1 MDTAKTVTGM
11 SPERMRVAERAKREP
26 ECRMLSLARLIDV
39 PALGAAYGRIR
50 KGAAV
55 GVDGVTKDAYG
66 QNLEDNL
73 EELHERL
80 KGKRYRHQAVRRVM
94 IPKEKGKER
103 PIGIS
108 TIEDKIVQNAITDVL
123 TLVYE
128 PVFLDCSY
136 GFRPGRSAHDA
147 LRALNRTL
155 FRRETHWVI
164 EADIKSFFDSID
176 RKMLIEMLRERIA
189 DESLVRLIGK
199 CLHVGILDGAEF
211 STPDRGT
218 VQGSSLS
225 PLLGN
230 VFLHHV
236 LDLWLE
242 REIRPLLRGRMEV
255 IRYADDFVICLEQE
269 YDARKLMAALGKR
282 FERFGLA
289 LHPDKT
295 RIFKFS
301 RPQNWEKKARNR
313 NAPFDFLGFTVHFRK
328 SHTGTWA
335 VSFATRKARQRRTFR
350 SIADWCRSHRH
361 LPIKEQHASLCRKLT
376 GHYNYFAVRGNTRRI
391 AAMNDK
397 ARAVWY
403 KWLRRRSQRTRITW
417 PRFVDMM
424 KTYPLPAPSIRAS
437 LWM

>member
-1 MDTAKTVTGM
+1 M
-11 SPERMRVAERAKREP
+11 
-26 ECRMLSLARLIDV
+26 
-39 PALGAAYGRIR
+39 
-50 KGAAV
+50 
-55 GVDGVTKDAYG
+55 DGVTKDAYG
-66 QNLEDNL
+66 QNIEDNL
-73 EELHERL
+73 NELHERL

-94 IPKEKGKER
+94 IPKEQGKER

-269 YDARKLMAALGKR
+269 YDARKLMTALGKR

-301 RPQNWEKKARNR
+301 RPRNWEKKARDR
-313 NAPFDFLGFTVHFRK
+313 NTPFDFLGFTVHFRK
-328 SHTGTWA
+328 SHKGTWA
-335 VSFATRKARQRRTFR
+335 MCFTTRKARQRRTIR
-350 SIADWCRSHRH
+350 AIADWCRSHRF
-361 LPIKEQHASLCRKLT
+361 LSIKEQHASLCRKLT
-376 GHYNYFAVRGNTRRI
+376 GHYNYFAVSGNSRRV
-391 AAMNDK
+391 AALHQQVQ
-397 ARAVWY
+397 AAWY

-424 KTYPLPAPSIRAS
+424 KTYPLPAPTIRAS
-437 LWM
+437 LWA

>member
-1 MDTAKTVTGM
+1 MTTAKTVETM
-11 SPERMRVAERAKREP
+11 SPGRMRVVERAKREP
-26 ECRMLSLARLIDV
+26 ESRLFSLARLIDV
-39 PALGAAYGRIR
+39 SALGEAYRRIR

-55 GVDGVTKDAYG
+55 GVDGVSKDAYG
-66 QNLEDNL
+66 RKLESNLQD
-73 EELHERL
+73 LHERL
-80 KGKRYRHQAVRRVM
+80 RAKRYRHQAVRRVL
-94 IPKEKGKER
+94 IPKEHGKER
-103 PIGIS
+103 PIGVS
-108 TIEDKIVQNAITDVL
+108 TIEDKVVQNAVADVL
-123 TLVYE
+123 KLIYE
-128 PVFLDCSY
+128 PVCLDCSY

-155 FRRETHWVI
+155 FQRETHWVI

-176 RKMLIEMLRERIA
+176 RKMLMGMLRERIA
-189 DESLVRLIGK
+189 DESLLRLIGK
-199 CLHVGILDGAEF
+199 CLHVGILEGAEF
-211 STPDRGT
+211 STPDRGA

-242 REIRPLLRGRMEV
+242 REIRPLLRGKMEV

-269 YDARKLMAALGKR
+269 SDARKLMTALGKR

-301 RPQNWEKKARNR
+301 RPQNWEKKDKDRNT
-313 NAPFDFLGFTVHFRK
+313 PFDFLGFTVHFRK

-335 VSFATRKARQRRTFR
+335 VCFATRKARQRRTFGA
-350 SIADWCRSHRH
+350 IADWCRSHRR
-361 LPIKEQHASLCRKLT
+361 LPIKAQHASLCRKLT
-376 GHYNYFAVRGNTRRI
+376 GHYNYFAVRGNNRRI
-391 AAMNDK
+391 AALHRK
-397 ARAVWY
+397 VRAAWY

-417 PRFVDMM
+417 PRFSDMM
-424 KTYPLPAPSIRAS
+424 KTYPLPAPTIRAS

>member
-1 MDTAKTVTGM
+1 V
-11 SPERMRVAERAKREP
+11 
-26 ECRMLSLARLIDV
+26 L
-39 PALGAAYGRIR
+39 
-50 KGAAV
+50 
-55 GVDGVTKDAYG
+55 
-66 QNLEDNL
+66 
-73 EELHERL
+73 
-80 KGKRYRHQAVRRVM
+80 
-94 IPKEKGKER
+94 IPKEHGTER
-103 PIGIS
+103 PIGVS
-108 TIEDKIVQNAITDVL
+108 TIEDKVVQNAVADVL
-123 TLVYE
+123 KLIYE

-155 FRRETHWVI
+155 FQRETHWVI

-176 RKMLIEMLRERIA
+176 RKMLMGMLRERIA
-189 DESLVRLIGK
+189 DESLLRLIGK

-242 REIRPLLRGRMEV
+242 REIRLLLQGKMEV

-269 YDARKLMAALGKR
+269 SDARKLMTALGKR

-301 RPQNWEKKARNR
+301 RPRNGEKKARDGNT
-313 NAPFDFLGFTVHFRK
+313 PFDFLGFTVHFRR
-328 SHTGTWA
+328 SHTGIWA
-335 VSFATRKARQRRTFR
+335 VCFATRKARQQRTFR
-350 SIADWCRSHRH
+350 SLADWCRSHRH
-361 LPIKEQHASLCRKLT
+361 LPIKAQHASLCRKLT
-376 GHYNYFAVRGNTRRI
+376 GHYNYFAVRGNNRRI
-391 AAMNDK
+391 AALHHK
-397 ARAVWY
+397 VQAVWF

-424 KTYPLPAPSIRAS
+424 KTYPLPAPTIRAS

>member
-1 MDTAKTVTGM
+1 MTTAKTVETM
-11 SPERMRVAERAKREP
+11 SPGRMRVVERAKREP
-26 ECRMLSLARLIDV
+26 ESRLFSLARLIDV
-39 PALGAAYGRIR
+39 SALGEAYRRIR

-55 GVDGVTKDAYG
+55 GVDGVSKDAYG
-66 QNLEDNL
+66 RKLESNLQD
-73 EELHERL
+73 LHERL
-80 KGKRYRHQAVRRVM
+80 RAKRYRHQAVRRVL
-94 IPKEKGKER
+94 IPKEHGKER
-103 PIGIS
+103 PIGVS
-108 TIEDKIVQNAITDVL
+108 TIEDKVVQNAVADVL
-123 TLVYE
+123 KLIYE

-155 FRRETHWVI
+155 FQRETHWVI

-176 RKMLIEMLRERIA
+176 RKMLMGMLRERIA
-189 DESLVRLIGK
+189 DESLLRLIGK
-199 CLHVGILDGAEF
+199 CLHVGILEGAEF

-242 REIRPLLRGRMEV
+242 REIRPLLRGKMEV

-269 YDARKLMAALGKR
+269 SDARKLMTALGKR

-301 RPQNWEKKARNR
+301 RPQNWEKKDKDRNT
-313 NAPFDFLGFTVHFRK
+313 PFDFLGFTVHFRK

-335 VSFATRKARQRRTFR
+335 VCFATRKARQRRTFGA
-350 SIADWCRSHRH
+350 IADWCRSHRR
-361 LPIKEQHASLCRKLT
+361 LPIKAQHASLCRKLT
-376 GHYNYFAVRGNTRRI
+376 GHYNYFAVRGNNRRI
-391 AAMNDK
+391 AALHRK
-397 ARAVWY
+397 VRAAWY

-417 PRFVDMM
+417 PRFSDMM
-424 KTYPLPAPSIRAS
+424 KTYPLPAPTIRAS

>member
-255 IRYADDFVICLEQE
+255 IRYAFS
-269 YDARKLMAALGKR
+269 ARK
-282 FERFGLA
+282 
-289 LHPDKT
+289 
-295 RIFKFS
+295 
-301 RPQNWEKKARNR
+301 N
-313 NAPFDFLGFTVHFRK
+313 
-328 SHTGTWA
+328 
-335 VSFATRKARQRRTFR
+335 
-350 SIADWCRSHRH
+350 
-361 LPIKEQHASLCRKLT
+361 
-376 GHYNYFAVRGNTRRI
+376 
-391 AAMNDK
+391 
-397 ARAVWY
+397 
-403 KWLRRRSQRTRITW
+403 
-417 PRFVDMM
+417 
-424 KTYPLPAPSIRAS
+424 
-437 LWM
+437 

>member
-1 MDTAKTVTGM
+1 
-11 SPERMRVAERAKREP
+11 
-26 ECRMLSLARLIDV
+26 MLSLARLIDV

-269 YDARKLMAALGKR
+269 YDARKLMTALGKR

-301 RPQNWEKKARNR
+301 RPRNWEKKARDR
-313 NAPFDFLGFTVHFRK
+313 NTPFDFLGFTVHFRK
-328 SHTGTWA
+328 SHKGTWA
-335 VSFATRKARQRRTFR
+335 MCFTTRKARQRRTIR
-350 SIADWCRSHRH
+350 AIADWCRSHRF
-361 LPIKEQHASLCRKLT
+361 LSIKEQHASLCRKLT
-376 GHYNYFAVRGNTRRI
+376 GHYNYFAVSGNSRRV
-391 AAMNDK
+391 AALHQQVQ
-397 ARAVWY
+397 AAWY

-424 KTYPLPAPSIRAS
+424 KTYPLPAPTIRAS
-437 LWM
+437 LWA

>member
-1 MDTAKTVTGM
+1 
-11 SPERMRVAERAKREP
+11 
-26 ECRMLSLARLIDV
+26 MLALARLIDV
-39 PALGAAYGRIR
+39 AALEAAYGRIR

-66 QNLEDNL
+66 QSLEDNL
-73 EELHERL
+73 KELHERL
-80 KGKRYRHQAVRRVM
+80 KGKRYGHQAVRRVM

-128 PVFLDCSY
+128 PVFLGCSY

-176 RKMLIEMLRERIA
+176 RKMLMEMLRERIA

-230 VFLHHV
+230 VVLHHV

-242 REIRPLLRGRMEV
+242 REIRQLLRGKMEV
-255 IRYADDFVICLEQE
+255 IR
-269 YDARKLMAALGKR
+269 
-282 FERFGLA
+282 
-289 LHPDKT
+289 
-295 RIFKFS
+295 
-301 RPQNWEKKARNR
+301 
-313 NAPFDFLGFTVHFRK
+313 
-328 SHTGTWA
+328 
-335 VSFATRKARQRRTFR
+335 
-350 SIADWCRSHRH
+350 
-361 LPIKEQHASLCRKLT
+361 
-376 GHYNYFAVRGNTRRI
+376 
-391 AAMNDK
+391 
-397 ARAVWY
+397 
-403 KWLRRRSQRTRITW
+403 
-417 PRFVDMM
+417 
-424 KTYPLPAPSIRAS
+424 
-437 LWM
+437 